1 MVSSETWSWVT
12 SPSFRAR
19 PIDLQG
25 EAHEHLLSGVNQ
37 FVGHGWPFSPRDAPD
52 PGWGSRFTMQEID
65 LAFEPTR
72 TGIFVVPHLH

>member
-19 PIDLQG
+19 PIDLKG

-37 FVGHGWPFSPRDAPD
+37 FVGYGWPFSP
-52 PGWGSRFTMQEID
+52 
-65 LAFEPTR
+65 
-72 TGIFVVPHLH
+72 